1 MFLIVFGIH
10 CNFFIVLPIKL
21 KTCRSN
27 GFLFFPKQ
35 YVCARKIGRISEVC
49 RFVQAID
56 PIDLEF
62 LGTNDVMILFKYIN
76 ISNSYYAEDS
86 LYLKHPQN

>member
-1 MFLIVFGIH
+1 MRAKNRAHLKGFAPPGRAR
-10 CNFFIVLPIKL
+10 FI
-21 KTCRSN
+21 
-27 GFLFFPKQ
+27 
-35 YVCARKIGRISEVC
+35 
-49 RFVQAID
+49 QAID